1 MNALV
6 LRSAIVA
13 ALGGLLFGF
22 DTAVISGTTQD
33 LERVYQI
40 SGFTLGF
47 TVATALIGTVVGALI
62 AGPPVD
68 RYGRK
73 RVLFVVGL
81 LYIVGALGT
90 GLVTNLPLFQIF
102 RFLGGVGVGVAT
114 VVAPIY
120 TAEIAP
126 PQVRGRLVGLV
137 QFNIVL
143 GILLAYLSNFII
155 ENTLP
160 EDIARRCPPAACSR

>member
-62 AGPPVD
+62 VAILRSGLTQMGID
-68 RYGRK
+68 SNYQNLATG
-73 RVLFVVGL
+73 VLV
-81 LYIVGALGT
+81 IAA
-90 GLVTNLPLFQIF
+90 
-102 RFLGGVGVGVAT
+102 VAFDQAT
-114 VVAPIY
+114 
-120 TAEIAP
+120 
-126 PQVRGRLVGLV
+126 
-137 QFNIVL
+137 
-143 GILLAYLSNFII
+143 
-155 ENTLP
+155 
-160 EDIARRCPPAACSR
+160 RRRA